1 MVNACRLFKIFSKL
15 DVWMIWKRFKMREFS
30 KTCTQLALI
39 HLVSCKLALFE
50 ITEQTNNFWEN
61 KSKQQQLLDNRRTK
75 KKIFFLKWTTHLI
88 WRGLNCSWRMAFSTW
103 VDVPGLR
110 IAVKFAT
117 IKWASLLS
125 LLLTQA
131 DFIIWMWFVSLQSV
145 AETGSWILIT
155 SPLKSE
161 WKEEILK

>member
-1 MVNACRLFKIFSKL
+1 MVDACRLFKIFSKL
-15 DVWMIWKRFKMREFS
+15 NVWMIWIRFKMREFS

-75 KKIFFLKWTTHLI
+75 KKDLLLKWTTRLI

-117 IKWASLLS
+117 IKVPSLLS

-131 DFIIWMWFVSLQSV
+131 DFIIWMWFVSVQRIV
-145 AETGSWILIT
+145 EIGSWISRA
-155 SPLKSE
+155 SPQKMSG
-161 WKEEILK
+161 KRRKK